1 MHNGM
6 QEGIAQG
13 WACTFDLPF
22 LCMRHNPTMQML
34 KDKATIKDDKAPA
47 AAPVRV
53 RFQWLFSASMH
64 ARLHCPTQVL
74 RPFHAWFRA
83 GQQQR

>member
-1 MHNGM
+1 M

-13 WACTFDLPF
+13 WACTFDLPS

-53 RFQWLFSASMH
+53 RFH
-64 ARLHCPTQVL
+64 
-74 RPFHAWFRA
+74 
-83 GQQQR
+83 

>member
-1 MHNGM
+1 M
-6 QEGIAQG
+6 QEGIGLYLRPA
-13 WACTFDLPF
+13 

-53 RFQWLFSASMH
+53 RFH
-64 ARLHCPTQVL
+64 
-74 RPFHAWFRA
+74 
-83 GQQQR
+83 